1 MSHEG
6 IEKKSHTQR
15 RVFAVIVGGFFLLL
29 VFMNTVLVVQ
39 MAFFKIPQIQKSI
52 QEVRDVTEQ
61 TLYRVSAQA
70 QQRR

>member
-70 QQRR
+70 QRSR